1 MKYDVNG
8 QSVSHE
14 EFLKHTQRRVRL
26 HGGIAG
32 ILEDGH
38 APGGHAPYWGTGHN
52 SFGAGVPPHQAEEY
66 RVWLKEQGLS
76 GVTVNGDGSVDV
88 ASPENWRKLLA
99 ARNLAEQTP
108 YGTGKKRTDPNT
120 DKPKPSAPDANNL
133 REAAAQIR
141 QSPRIKQILGES

>member
-1 MKYDVNG
+1 MRYEVNG
-8 QSVSHE
+8 RLVSQE
-14 EFLKHTQRRVRL
+14 EFKAHSKRRVRL
-26 HGGIAG
+26 HGGIKG
-32 ILEDGH
+32 MLTDGK

-52 SFGAGVPPHQAEEY
+52 SFGAGVPPHQAGEY
-66 RVWLKEQGLS
+66 QQWLKEQGLS

-108 YGTGKKRTDPNT
+108 YGTGKKRTEPNT
-120 DKPKPSAPDANNL
+120 DPPKPSTPDAGKL
-133 REAAAQIR
+133 REAAAKIR